1 MNLIDYLGRN
11 AKNFPSRPACRAGER
26 TWTYAQLDDMAT
38 RTGHGMMAFGMGHE
52 TPCAV
57 ISRNHVMGF
66 TALLGIL
73 KARGAWVPLNT
84 GNAEEDHLYIL
95 EHFDVRVLF
104 FQREFEDFAR
114 RVRERVPTVKHFV
127 CVDGTSEMGPD
138 MTEWMALQ
146 PNHELHL
153 PWEPEGMCML
163 RGTGGTTG
171 KPKGVMNTNRNFEV
185 TIANYMA
192 QMRFDKPPVYL
203 AAAPL
208 SHAAAVF
215 AFVNMA
221 MGGTM
226 VILPKFEPQK
236 VLEAIEAELVSFIYL
251 PPTAVYGLLS
261 HPAVGDHDYSS
272 MRYFVYGAAPMSAAK
287 LAEAIRCFGRVMTQ
301 AYGQTEAPAGITFLS
316 PEEHFDADGNI
327 DPKRLL
333 SCGRA
338 DPFTRVA
345 LMDDEGNFV
354 SRGAVGEIVV
364 QGGIVMR
371 GYYKN
376 PQATAEV
383 SRFGWHHTGDVAYE
397 DEQGYYYICDRKKEM
412 IITGG
417 FNVYPLE
424 VEQVI
429 LAHPGVQDCAVVGV
443 PDEKWGEAIKA
454 VVELK
459 VGGEAAAEDL
469 IALCREKLGGVKT
482 PKSIEFVETLP
493 RSSVGKVMRRAVR
506 DKYWVGHERRV

>member
-11 AKNFPSRPACRAGER
+11 ARNFPQRAACRSDGSS
-26 TWTYAQLDDMAT
+26 WTYAQLNEMAL
-38 RTGHGMMAFGMGHE
+38 RTAHGLKAFGVERE

-57 ISRNHVMGF
+57 ISRNHVLGF

-84 GNAEEDHLYIL
+84 GNAEEDHLYVL
-95 EHFDVRVLF
+95 EHFDVHVLF
-104 FQREFEDFAR
+104 FQREFEDFAQ
-114 RVRERVPTVKHFV
+114 RVRERVPNVKHFV
-127 CVDGTSEMGPD
+127 CVDGPSAMGSD
-138 MTEWMALQ
+138 MSAWMAQQ
-146 PNHELHL
+146 PADDLPL
-153 PWEPEGMCML
+153 PWDPDGMCML

-171 KPKGVMNTNRNFEV
+171 RPKGVINTNRNFEV
-185 TIANYMA
+185 TVANYMA
-192 QMRFDKPPVYL
+192 RMRFETPPVYL

-215 AFVNMA
+215 AFINMA

-226 VILPKFEPQK
+226 VILPKFDAGN
-236 VLEAIEAELVSFIYL
+236 VLSTIESEQVSFIYL
-251 PPTAVYGLLS
+251 PPTAVYSLLS
-261 HPAVGDHDYSS
+261 HPAVENHDYSS
-272 MRYFVYGAAPMSAAK
+272 MRYFLYGAAPMSAAK
-287 LAEAIRCFGRVMTQ
+287 LAEAIRRFGRVMTQ
-301 AYGQTEAPAGITFLS
+301 AYGQTEAPAGITFLG

-327 DPKRLL
+327 DHKKLL

-354 SRGAVGEIVV
+354 PRGEVGEIVV

-397 DEQGYYYICDRKKEM
+397 DEDGYYYICDRKKEM
-412 IITGG
+412 IISGG

-443 PDEKWGEAIKA
+443 PDEKWGEAVKA

-459 VGGEAAAEDL
+459 AGAQAEAQEL
-469 IALCREKLGGVKT
+469 IAMCRERLGGVKT
-482 PKSIEFVETLP
+482 PKTVEFVETLP